1 MNSDKL
7 QALER
12 LSKASKHARQLRSS
26 LDKLLYLLP
35 GANETWHTMAKET
48 RRTEEYLEAMLEII
62 QEMLERDPSS
72 YAEIFLAPPDVQPKV
87 TPDGPTFRRIRPFP
101 LMET

>member
-1 MNSDKL
+1 METL

-12 LSKASKHARQLRSS
+12 LSKASKHAHQLRSS

-35 GANETWHTMAKET
+35 GAHETWHQMAKET
-48 RRTEEYLEAMLEII
+48 RHTEEYLEAMLEII

-72 YAEIFLAPPDVQPKV
+72 YMEIFLMPEAASNGTLPNPPQP
-87 TPDGPTFRRIRPFP
+87 F
-101 LMET
+101 ET